1 MKTKF
6 ILIVCALLTV
16 NILYAQNG
24 LQQLI
29 IEKYYVSNAADSASA
44 STDLASAGYSTGT
57 LPSGS
62 VTYRIYAD
70 LLPNWG
76 IQSVFG
82 VSNHPLTLTT
92 TGNFFNHPNG
102 GGDGGPFGTASA
114 GILGSGTTL
123 LDSYISC
130 GGVAPSR
137 FGVIKTED
145 NSAAIPTGGGANYI
159 LPSATI
165 LANNDPTATPPLTTF
180 DGIYRIS
187 VSPTLLALTLI
198 GDVSTPA
205 LNLLTDGAVVG
216 NTFASNNCS
225 WGVLGEQVGAFPTG
239 TNKVLIGQFTSK
251 GVFSYNFNIQ
261 IRNNVTFAVQTFVA
275 ANPVAAER
283 LMPSL
288 SGTTGL
294 PVIIS
299 FNPTSGVV
307 GTSVTIN
314 GSGFYG
320 TTTVAFNGTSAP
332 FTINSAGQITAIV
345 PVGATTGSISVQNN
359 NGTGFSSTNF
369 TVISNSVTLNI
380 TAMIEGLYAGSSTM
394 TGIVSPTIADTISVE
409 IHNSTSPFALVQSY
423 STTITNTGLISVVIP
438 GAYLGNSYYI
448 VLRHRNSIETWSKFP
463 VTLSSITNYNLKD

>member
-6 ILIVCALLTV
+6 ILIVCALLTG
-16 NILYAQNG
+16 NIVFAQNG

-29 IEKYYVSNAADSASA
+29 IEKYYVSNAADSVSA
-44 STDLASAGYSTGT
+44 NTDFSLAGYSTGT
-57 LPSGS
+57 LPAGS
-62 VTYRIYAD
+62 VTYRVYAD

-76 IQSVFG
+76 VQSVFG
-82 VSNHPLTLTT
+82 VSGHPLTFTT

-102 GGDGGPFGTASA
+102 SVNGGPFGTASV
-114 GILGSGTTL
+114 GILSSGTTL

-159 LPSATI
+159 SPSATI

-187 VSPTLLALTLI
+187 GSPALLALTLI
-198 GDVSTPA
+198 GDVGTSA
-205 LNLLTDGAVVG
+205 INLLTDGSVVG
-216 NTFASNNCS
+216 NTFTSTNCS
-225 WGVLGEQVGAFPTG
+225 WGVLGEQVGAFPSG

-251 GVFSYNFNIQ
+251 GVFSYNLNIQ
-261 IRNNVTFAVQTFVA
+261 IRNNITFAIQTYVA
-275 ANPVAAER
+275 SNPVGAEIA
-283 LMPSL
+283 MPSL

-299 FNPTSGVV
+299 FSPTSGVV
-307 GTSVTIN
+307 GTSVIIN
-314 GSGFYG
+314 GSGFFG
-320 TTTVAFNGTSAP
+320 ATTVNFNGVSAS

-345 PVGATTGSISVQNN
+345 PAGATTGPISVQNN

-369 TVISNSVTLNI
+369 TVINNVTLNL
-380 TAMIEGLYAGSSTM
+380 TAMIEGLYTGSSTM
-394 TGIVSPTIADTISVE
+394 IGLLSPTIADSIIVE
-409 IHNSTSPFALVQSY
+409 LHNSTSPHALVQSY
-423 STTITNTGLISVVIP
+423 STTISTTGLISVVVP
-438 GAYLGNSYYI
+438 GVYIGNSYYI
-448 VLRHRNSIETWSKFP
+448 VLRHRNSIETWSKLP
-463 VTLSSITNYNLKD
+463 VTLSSITNYNFKQ